1 MRNVEVGTSFSGFQV
16 IQKGVSAGEHVVTE
30 GLQKVHDGLLVTP
43 HLVASTPPQENSP
56 GVGSESPP
64 TVSSPGRS

>member
-1 MRNVEVGTSFSGFQV
+1 
-16 IQKGVSAGEHVVTE
+16 VVTE